1 MNTFVEI
8 VTAPGVSL
16 EQMLVA
22 REDRAARQSAALA
35 RFGQPLVSISVVMP
49 GPMKDGSLP
58 RHVLEVAQ
66 QLITALAR
74 RRKWPVL
81 SGEVRRPE
89 TGPEAIYV
97 IAVKPVVLKAATV
110 EMEDEHPLG
119 RLWDLDVIA
128 PGQGKLSRRAL
139 ALPARCCLV
148 CDKPAFECGRSRR
161 HPLDEL
167 LNTVR
172 SIVHK
177 YDQCRG
183 TGGNRGNRVCMGDA
197 RS

>member
-1 MNTFVEI
+1 MFVEI
-8 VTAPGVSL
+8 ATATAVSL

-58 RHVLEVAQ
+58 RHVLELAQQ
-66 QLITALAR
+66 QLIALAR

-81 SGEVRRPE
+81 SREVRRPE

-110 EMEDEHPLG
+110 ELEDEHPLG

-139 ALPARCCLV
+139 ALPARRCLV
-148 CDKPAFECGRSRR
+148 CDRPAFECGRSRR

-172 SIVHK
+172 SIVHE
-177 YDQCRG
+177 YEQHA
-183 TGGNRGNRVCMGDA
+183 NA
-197 RS
+197 